1 MSEPKPLWIAR
12 DFQKCSGCRRCEV
25 ACSLHHEKKIWPDV
39 SRVRVYML
47 VPGTE
52 FPHLCTQC
60 DDVPC
65 VKSCP
70 FSALSVSPVTGAIL
84 VDQEKCTACRK
95 CIEACPGRIPFL
107 HPKSGK
113 ATICN
118 LCDGDPQCVKACHG
132 GRWDSLY
139 IVRKTP
145 GGNEYFHKKLY
156 ARLPE
161 DTAKDFVTVIYGEVG
176 RELI

>member
-1 MSEPKPLWIAR
+1 
-12 DFQKCSGCRRCEV
+12 
-25 ACSLHHEKKIWPDV
+25 
-39 SRVRVYML
+39 
-47 VPGTE
+47 
-52 FPHLCTQC
+52 
-60 DDVPC
+60 
-65 VKSCP
+65 
-70 FSALSVSPVTGAIL
+70 VSPVTGAIL

>member
-1 MSEPKPLWIAR
+1 
-12 DFQKCSGCRRCEV
+12 
-25 ACSLHHEKKIWPDV
+25 
-39 SRVRVYML
+39 
-47 VPGTE
+47 
-52 FPHLCTQC
+52 
-60 DDVPC
+60 
-65 VKSCP
+65 
-70 FSALSVSPVTGAIL
+70 
-84 VDQEKCTACRK
+84 
-95 CIEACPGRIPFL
+95 
-107 HPKSGK
+107 
-113 ATICN
+113 
-118 LCDGDPQCVKACHG
+118 VKACHG